1 MNRIWKAQ
9 LSVVGAEGLPAAK
22 TAGNVLRPET
32 TLKYSLRLP
41 PTKDPKEAE
50 EAFVK
55 IVFI

>member
-1 MNRIWKAQ
+1 M
-9 LSVVGAEGLPAAK
+9 
-22 TAGNVLRPET
+22 RPET

-55 IVFI
+55 ILTTNVPYNATVKITGLNSGSGFNAP

>member
-55 IVFI
+55 IV